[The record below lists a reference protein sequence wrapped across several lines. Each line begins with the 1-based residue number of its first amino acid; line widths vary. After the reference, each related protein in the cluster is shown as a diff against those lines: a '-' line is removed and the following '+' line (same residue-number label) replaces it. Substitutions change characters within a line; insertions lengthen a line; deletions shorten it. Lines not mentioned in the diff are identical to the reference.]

1 MRCTAS
7 KQPTPTRG
15 VESIIYKAVDRRTIQ
30 STQRIHAQFM
40 LAELSAGRTFAL
52 LSQRRGGRFHSLSKE
67 RSRRI
72 RLRPA
77 IPEACDANA
86 QEYEMVQVK
95 LRELKA
101 ELEKVGESFEA
112 DPIAHN

>member
-52 LSQRRGGRFHSLSKE
+52 LSQRRGGTISFVIEGALAPHTTPS
-67 RSRRI
+67 
-72 RLRPA
+72 
-77 IPEACDANA
+77 CD
-86 QEYEMVQVK
+86 
-95 LRELKA
+95 
-101 ELEKVGESFEA
+101 S
-112 DPIAHN
+112 